1 MMREGMDTDAFVVET
16 AQTTERRAVEPAV
29 QLFQSALI
37 ERRNRKLLFD
47 SFQVFKLLLAEPV
60 STKYR
65 GKTAIVVG
73 IKEERVTRDE
83 AHSDAYVN
91 SVNGLRVTIIS
102 YQKAS
107 GEYLVE
113 APNGATAFTRAK
125 YLKVDDPSVVL

>member
-1 MMREGMDTDAFVVET
+1 MLVTYLPFLVFALKRSDVFSLFSGVLR
-16 AQTTERRAVEPAV
+16 RRAREK
-29 QLFQSALI
+29 
-37 ERRNRKLLFD
+37 RKE
-47 SFQVFKLLLAEPV
+47 K
-60 STKYR
+60 K
-65 GKTAIVVG
+65 K
-73 IKEERVTRDE
+73 ERVTRDE